1 MSFTLMFHGNI
12 IDNAEIQTVVIFA
25 SIIWTRC
32 DIVKI
37 HSVGIKGMVVNIGG
51 IPRNTNHPHAT
62 LLRNKQ
68 RWWFLVPLI
77 CSAFANCGSRKAAVF
92 LTVWVN
98 IECYTRDILAGKFEK
113 GVRIWLSSGLCKLA
127 LVARRLTVPLTP
139 SQILPMGIC
148 KEVPLCCNTKIL
160 YMRNQI
166 CKIFVIFV
174 LGTWSVTRVVNFLR
188 LGKTA

>member
-1 MSFTLMFHGNI
+1 MI
-12 IDNAEIQTVVIFA
+12 
-25 SIIWTRC
+25 
-32 DIVKI
+32 
-37 HSVGIKGMVVNIGG
+37 
-51 IPRNTNHPHAT
+51 
-62 LLRNKQ
+62 LLRSILLVSKVWLSTLEVFPGIQIILMLLSSGTNKGDGSWYLWYVQ
-68 RWWFLVPLI
+68 PLQI
-77 CSAFANCGSRKAAVF
+77 VDQGKLQSFWQ
-92 LTVWVN
+92 WVN